1 MSELNKMKAA
11 AHLQRANEII
21 SFGSRRPKKHGS
33 KKNVKDPKHDAQR
46 VVGGHP
52 QGFYMMKNSIDTT
65 EDTICGHH
73 FDEDFIKPL
82 KKRTR
87 TESAKSK
94 EIVDALVRTKLKND
108 KYLCTANI
116 VDGYNEDRDKKPEPG
131 SGFFSHELLDSDLVY
146 TDPHGLGFCIF
157 KCVRKYDTAKSNNLP
172 WNSTL
177 YPNGYLYMGL
187 ICMGKPSDKSEL
199 GLGSRYMGKRIDET
213 ETYRRGVVDM
223 IAKSQG
229 FNNVL
234 IASISSLIDWYE
246 RMGYGLV
253 HKETLSRLAK

>member
-1 MSELNKMKAA
+1 MSQLNVMKAA

-21 SFGSRRPKKHGS
+21 SFGSRQPKPKRPTKK
-33 KKNVKDPKHDAQR
+33 KKDPKHDAQR

-52 QGFYMMKNSIDTT
+52 QGFYMMKNSIDTK
-65 EDTICGHH
+65 EDLICGQH
-73 FDEDFIKPL
+73 FDKDFIKPL

-87 TESAKSK
+87 GDSEESK

-108 KYLCTANI
+108 EYLCTENI
-116 VDGYNEDRDKKPEPG
+116 VDAYNEDRYKEPEAG

-146 TDPHGLGFCIF
+146 KDPQGFGFCIF
-157 KCVRKYDTAKSNNLP
+157 KCVRNYDTAQSNNLP

-177 YPNGYLYMGL
+177 YPDGYLYMGL
-187 ICMGKPSDKSEL
+187 ICMGKSSDESAP
-199 GLGSRYMGKRIDET
+199 GLGSRYMGKRIDGT

-223 IAKSQG
+223 IATSQG
-229 FNNVL
+229 FDNVL
-234 IASISSLIDWYE
+234 IASIKSLIGMYE

-253 HKETLSRLAK
+253 HNETLSKLAK